1 MDAAAKAVRRN
12 LSLAVLFTLLLSAGL
27 ARLAAVE
34 EMDGDMCSG
43 EMMWMIGWC
52 LDGIG
57 SDEAV
62 ADGAAVTSAEYVGS
76 FESIN
81 VAGASA
87 TRAFGINA
95 RGDIVGSYTDAT
107 GTHGFLRS
115 GGVVTTINY
124 PDAPGHRT
132 TSTEA
137 WGINPRGDIIGRYT
151 AAGIPGTRGF
161 VLSHGTYS
169 DISMPGHLITLPTK
183 IGASGE
189 IVGCFHDVNAVTDM
203 YGYVQRESSVTTFTL
218 PSIPV
223 PAGSAAMHN
232 GVTPGGEMIVGLT
245 FPTLTTSRGYIINRR
260 VLTFIDFPGSNF
272 TQLWDV
278 NPSGISVGQYT
289 LNGRTDGLLVDADG
303 YDTIRVPGSTMTV
316 ARGIDPQGDV
326 VGVYNDSLGT
336 HGYLLRR

>member
-1 MDAAAKAVRRN
+1 MGAAANAARRY

-27 ARLAAVE
+27 VRLAAVD
-34 EMDGDMCSG
+34 EMEGDMCAD
-43 EMMWMIGWC
+43 EMMWMVGWC

-57 SDEAV
+57 GDEPV
-62 ADGAAVTSAEYVGS
+62 TDAAALTSAEYVGS

-95 RGDIVGSYTDAT
+95 HGDIVGSYTDAT

-115 GGVVTTINY
+115 RGVDTTINY

-132 TSTEA
+132 TFTEA
-137 WGINPRGDIIGRYT
+137 WGINPQGDIIGRYA

-161 VLSHGTYS
+161 LLSHETYT
-169 DISMPGHLITLPTK
+169 DISALGHLITLPTK

-189 IVGCFHDVNAVTDM
+189 IVGCFHDINSVTDM
-203 YGYVQRESSVTTFTL
+203 YGYVQRGSSATTFTL

-232 GVTPGGEMIVGLT
+232 GITPGGEIIVGLT
-245 FPTLTTSRGYIINRR
+245 FTTLTTQRGYIVNQG
-260 VLTFIDFPGSNF
+260 VVSFVDFPGSNT

-278 NPSGISVGQYT
+278 NPAGISVGQYT
-289 LNGRTDGLLVDADG
+289 LNGRTDGLVVDADG
-303 YDTIRVPGSTMTV
+303 LETIRVPGSTMTV
-316 ARGIDPQGDV
+316 ARGINPRGDV

-336 HGYLLRR
+336 HGFILRK